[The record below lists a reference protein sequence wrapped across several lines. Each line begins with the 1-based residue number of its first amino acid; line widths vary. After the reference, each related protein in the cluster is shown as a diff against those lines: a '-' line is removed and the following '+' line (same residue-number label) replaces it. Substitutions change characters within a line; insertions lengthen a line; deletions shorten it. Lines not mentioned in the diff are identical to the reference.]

1 MHPTEQK
8 KMTSKENSAQIIKFV
23 LFSISAGVIQVI
35 VFTLMLE
42 LLHIAYWGSYLTAL
56 IASVI
61 YNFTVNRRFT
71 FKSANNIPLAMIQL
85 GIYYAIFTPLST
97 WWGAALVGIGWIEYI
112 VLGLT
117 MITNLVTE
125 FCVNRFIIY
134 RNSMNTRDSHIQ
146 EKTPQPIL

>member
-1 MHPTEQK
+1 MQATEQERL
-8 KMTSKENSAQIIKFV
+8 TGSENITQVTKFV
-23 LFSISAGVIQVI
+23 LFSISAGIIQVI

-42 LLHIAYWGSYLTAL
+42 ILHIPYWGSYLTAL

-85 GIYYAIFTPLST
+85 GLYYVLFTPLST
-97 WWGAALVGIGWIEYI
+97 WGGDALVGIGWHEYL
-112 VLGLT
+112 VLALT
-117 MITNLVTE
+117 MLTNLVTE

-134 RNSMNTRDSHIQ
+134 RNSMNTRVSQTKEH
-146 EKTPQPIL
+146 TPQSTR

>member
-1 MHPTEQK
+1 MQATEQEK
-8 KMTSKENSAQIIKFV
+8 LTGKENMAQITKFV
-23 LFSISAGVIQVI
+23 LFSISAGIIQVI
-35 VFTLMLE
+35 VFTIMLE
-42 LLHIAYWGSYLTAL
+42 LLHIPYWGSYLTAL

-85 GIYYAIFTPLST
+85 GAYYAIFTPLST
-97 WWGAALVGIGWIEYI
+97 WWGDALVGIGWHDYL

-134 RNSMNTRDSHIQ
+134 RNSMNTRVPHSNENTSQ
-146 EKTPQPIL
+146 STL